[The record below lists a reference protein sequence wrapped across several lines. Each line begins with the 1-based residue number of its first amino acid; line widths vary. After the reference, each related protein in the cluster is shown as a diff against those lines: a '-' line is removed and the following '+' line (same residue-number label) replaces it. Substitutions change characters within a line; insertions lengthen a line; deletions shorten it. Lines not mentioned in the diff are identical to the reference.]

1 MNAIALVKHV
11 PDTAQLSSALDGL
24 KLMAEG
30 PYIINPWDEYAVE
43 ECLKLKEDHGGQVT
57 VLSLGPADAT
67 EALKQG
73 LAMGA
78 DQAVLLSDPVF
89 GGGDTLATARAL
101 AAAITKLGDWDVAI
115 AGRSALDGDTAQTAI
130 QVAALLDVPQLTY
143 VARIREV
150 DFDAKTITV
159 ERLLEGGREVLTSK
173 LPCVVSVVK
182 EINEPR
188 YPSFIGI
195 RKAAKATI
203 PTWTVADIGLDP
215 ATVGAAASG
224 VRWPEVSLPPARE
237 GACEIITGDTPEAI
251 AAALADKLMAEK
263 II

>member
-11 PDTAQLSSALDGL
+11 PDTAQLSSAMDGL
-24 KLMAEG
+24 RLMAEG
-30 PYIINPWDEYAVE
+30 PRIINPWDEYAVE
-43 ECLKLKEDHGGQVT
+43 ECLKLKETHGGQVT
-57 VLSLGPADAT
+57 VLSLGPAEAT

-78 DQAVLLSDPVF
+78 DQAVLLSDPAF
-89 GGGDTLATARAL
+89 EGGDTLATARAL
-101 AAAITKLGDWDVAI
+101 AAAVAKIGDWDIVI
-115 AGRSALDGDTAQTAI
+115 AGRSSLDGDTAQTAI

-143 VARIREV
+143 VASIREI
-150 DFDAKTITV
+150 DFDAKTISV
-159 ERLLEGGREVLTSK
+159 ERMLEGGREVLTSK
-173 LPCVVSVVK
+173 LPCVISVVK

-195 RKAAKATI
+195 RKAAKASI
-203 PTWTVADIGLDP
+203 PAWTADDLGLDA

-224 VRWPEVSLPPARE
+224 VQWPEINLPPARE
-237 GACEIITGDTPEAI
+237 SECEIITGDTPEAI